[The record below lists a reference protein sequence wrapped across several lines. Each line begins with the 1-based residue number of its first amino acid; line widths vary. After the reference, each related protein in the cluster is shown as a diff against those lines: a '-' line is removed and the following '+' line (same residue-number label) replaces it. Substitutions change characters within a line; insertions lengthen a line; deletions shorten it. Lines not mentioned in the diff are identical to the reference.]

1 MSLNYFKVDSG
12 FWPKRKRLKTSRG
25 VPGDGQGMLQIT
37 PFSVA
42 RKTFFFFFQPHHCTK
57 LGIQLKKKKKE
68 NVVYHINSLVLV

>member
-12 FWPKRKRLKTSRG
+12 FWPKRKRLKISRG

-42 RKTFFFFFQPHHCTK
+42 RKTFFFFFSATPLYQAWHP
-57 LGIQLKKKKKE
+57 IEKKKKKKM
-68 NVVYHINSLVLV
+68 